1 MGQLVKANSSL
12 AHSDEPVFDEDR
24 FVRDAQETA
33 ELLQAE
39 LHGRSQAAPESGA
52 ADSEPGTED
61 AAPSAS
67 ISRPALLRRVDHG
80 HDQVAQLQL
89 ANQQLE
95 EELRRVTARHQF
107 ELEDLRRKLDPRSE
121 HSRLIIQA
129 CNARLAELASAQQ
142 AAVDELE
149 TVRSAIARERE
160 EFDRQRAAATALL
173 NHQRSEWESQ
183 FARQQRELADLR
195 RTTEEKAAASRAHIE
210 SEQAEWTARLEEIR
224 QRLAAESRQH
234 QQSLADS
241 RTELARTIELEEQHI
256 ADRRRELA
264 QLEQELQNGRN
275 ELAGQQVTLRTTIEQ
290 LQSLLQQRREEHEQ
304 ELRRERDEWHQERG
318 REASILQA
326 ERRSLDAE
334 REQVNALR
342 QTVEARIQ
350 TLEDELQARS
360 AAHEEKLQRFWQ
372 EQRQA
377 LLQSDREHASRQR
390 LMQEKLQQQE
400 SELTARQKQIET
412 ELQTTRMLHEKQLRM
427 ERDALQQTTALRQSE
442 LDHRQ
447 RELNELELQLRQ
459 RAQELEQSRLR
470 LEEEIRTERRLLD
483 EKLQTR
489 QRLMDEQLALAREQL
504 EQERATMRT
513 GLAQMDAQLRM
524 ISSAFTVSAP
534 FAAQAEAPAVTPA
547 SAKVVSPGPAA
558 AVSEPEAIPVEQR
571 PAAHRRAAAV
581 EDITPAPTEWLGPV
595 EPSADQTG
603 QESSAATAEVQPR
616 DRPAGSHPPVVNEWI
631 GYVAPQV
638 VDEVAAADTAA
649 VRKAPSGEG
658 APAGAEQDIASRRQA
673 LEGYRERL
681 SELQAQLRDLTALA
695 ASRPQSQPQ

>member
-12 AHSDEPVFDEDR
+12 AHSERPGFDQDR

-39 LHGRSQAAPESGA
+39 LHGLDRTSPDSGET
-52 ADSEPGTED
+52 DSEPRAED
-61 AAPSAS
+61 AVPTAA
-67 ISRPALLRRVDHG
+67 IGRPAMLRRVDHG
-80 HDQVAQLQL
+80 HVDQVAQLQL

-95 EELRRVTARHQF
+95 DELRRVTARHQV

-142 AAVDELE
+142 TAVDELE

-160 EFDRQRAAATALL
+160 EFDRERVAATALL

-183 FARQQRELADLR
+183 FARQQRELSDLR

-210 SEQAEWTARLEEIR
+210 HEQAEWSVRLDEIR
-224 QRLAAESRQH
+224 QHLETETREH

-241 RTELARTIELEEQHI
+241 RAELARMAEQEEQRI
-256 ADRRRELA
+256 AERRRELA

-275 ELAGQQVTLRTTIEQ
+275 ELAGQQVTLRATVEQ
-290 LQSLLQQRREEHEQ
+290 LQSLLQQRRQEHEQ
-304 ELRRERDEWHQERG
+304 ELQRERDEWHQERG

-342 QTVEARIQ
+342 QTIEARIQ

-360 AAHEEKLQRFWQ
+360 AAHDEKLQRFWQ

-400 SELTARQKQIET
+400 NELTARQKQVEA

-427 ERDALQQTTALRQSE
+427 ERDTLQQTTALRQTE
-442 LDHRQ
+442 LDRRQ
-447 RELNELELQLRQ
+447 QELNELELQHR
-459 RAQELEQSRLR
+459 RKSEELEQSRLR
-470 LEEEIRTERRLLD
+470 LEEEIRTERRMLD

-489 QRLMDEQLALAREQL
+489 QRQVDEQLALAREQL
-504 EQERATMRT
+504 DQERSAMRA
-513 GLAQMDAQLRM
+513 GLAQMDAQLRQ
-524 ISSAFTVSAP
+524 ISAVFTIAVPGEAQSAVIADAAP
-534 FAAQAEAPAVTPA
+534 SEP
-547 SAKVVSPGPAA
+547 
-558 AVSEPEAIPVEQR
+558 VSEEIADEHR
-571 PAAHRRAAAV
+571 PAPHRRGPAV
-581 EDITPAPTEWLGPV
+581 EDITPAPTEWLAPI
-595 EPSADQTG
+595 EPSADRTD
-603 QESSAATAEVQPR
+603 QESSVATAGSQR
-616 DRPAGSHPPVVNEWI
+616 SDLPAGSQPPLVNEWI
-631 GYVAPQV
+631 GFVAPQ
-638 VDEVAAADTAA
+638 AADEEAA
-649 VRKAPSGEG
+649 VEE
-658 APAGAEQDIASRRQA
+658 APAGAGQDIASRRQA

-681 SELQAQLRDLTALA
+681 NELQVQLRDLTALA
-695 ASRPQSQPQ
+695 ATRPQPQQQ